1 MKTYKV
7 VTVRKGDAERVMNE
21 MAAQGW
27 EVVSVTYWTYWTI
40 RLIITFVRTA

>member
-7 VTVRKGDAERVMNE
+7 VTARKSNAEHIMNE

-27 EVVSVTYWTYWTI
+27 EVVSVTYWCYWTI
-40 RLIITFVRTA
+40 RLIITFVRNA